1 MKNLNICL
9 SLLFMIFLFS
19 NPTAWAQIGGPKL
32 SIQGT
37 LLNSNGA
44 SVEDGTYSVTFRLYN
59 QPSGGLILW
68 EETGPVEVN
77 GGLYSHLL
85 GSFNTL
91 TPNLFSEKLYLGVRI
106 SNFDIV
112 PRTELTHA
120 PYALNVALANEVI
133 CSGAVGDVKY
143 SMLNPTQFAEANGD
157 CWVPLDGSGI
167 PAGARLRTQFN
178 IETLPQGGGVFIR
191 SQDFSNSNNDPGR
204 SHTSTIGVLQ
214 NDAFGGHTHTM
225 SSAGEHRHTLRTNS
239 GSRSSRSRGLR
250 NSNCRGVS
258 GNEDSANANA
268 LEFGHS
274 SAEQIMGLA
283 GEHTHTINTAG
294 GAETRPKNINLWIYV
309 RID

>member
-9 SLLFMIFLFS
+9 SILLLSFLCGK
-19 NPTAWAQIGGPKL
+19 PIAWAQIEGPKL

-85 GSFNTL
+85 GSVSTL

-120 PYALNVALANEVI
+120 PYALNVALANEVV

-157 CWVPLDGSGI
+157 CWVPLDGSGV

-178 IETLPQGGGVFIR
+178 IQTLPQGGGVFIR

-204 SHTSTIGVLQ
+204 SHTSAIGVLQ
-214 NDAFGGHTHTM
+214 NDAFAGHTHTM
-225 SSAGEHRHTLRTNS
+225 SSSGAHRHTLRTNS

-250 NSNCRGVS
+250 NSGCRGVS

-268 LEFGHS
+268 LNFGHS
-274 SAEQIMGLA
+274 SAEDIMGLS
-283 GEHTHTINTAG
+283 GDHTHTINSTG